1 MMELVSNRITA
12 LKVQNY
18 KNRPTETTSLEV
30 FFFKNSD
37 QQLRDQFYLILLT
50 SLLKMLHLFLKR
62 FVIEAL

>member
-1 MMELVSNRITA
+1 MELLSNRITA

>member
-1 MMELVSNRITA
+1 MELVSNRITA

-18 KNRPTETTSLEV
+18 NNRPTETTSLEV

-50 SLLKMLHLFLKR
+50 NLLKMLHLFLKR

>member
-1 MMELVSNRITA
+1 MMGLLSNRITA

-18 KNRPTETTSLEV
+18 NNRPAETTSLEV

>member
-1 MMELVSNRITA
+1 MMELLSNRITA

-18 KNRPTETTSLEV
+18 NNRPTETTSLEV

-62 FVIEAL
+62 VVIEAL

>member
-1 MMELVSNRITA
+1 MELLSNRITA

-18 KNRPTETTSLEV
+18 NNRPTETTSLEV

-62 FVIEAL
+62 VVIEAL

>member
-18 KNRPTETTSLEV
+18 NNRPTETTSLEV

-50 SLLKMLHLFLKR
+50 NLLKMLHLFLKR

>member
-1 MMELVSNRITA
+1 MELLSNRITA

-18 KNRPTETTSLEV
+18 NNRPTETTSLEV

>member
-1 MMELVSNRITA
+1 MMELLSNRITA

-18 KNRPTETTSLEV
+18 NNRPTETTSLEV

>member
-1 MMELVSNRITA
+1 MMELLSNRITA

-18 KNRPTETTSLEV
+18 NNRPTETTSLEV

-50 SLLKMLHLFLKR
+50 NLLKMLHLFLKR

>member
-18 KNRPTETTSLEV
+18 NNRPTETASLEV

-50 SLLKMLHLFLKR
+50 NLLKMLHLFLKR

>member
-1 MMELVSNRITA
+1 MELLSNRITA

-18 KNRPTETTSLEV
+18 NNRPTETTSLEV

-37 QQLRDQFYLILLT
+37 QQLRDQYYLILLT